1 MIGLAKS
8 FEVPPIADPLCEL
21 TELLRNKT
29 PGDYNALYAKIT
41 AKTNELAV
49 QIC

>member
-1 MIGLAKS
+1 MALT
-8 FEVPPIADPLCEL
+8 PIADPLSEL

-41 AKTNELAV
+41 AKTNELAAL
-49 QIC
+49 